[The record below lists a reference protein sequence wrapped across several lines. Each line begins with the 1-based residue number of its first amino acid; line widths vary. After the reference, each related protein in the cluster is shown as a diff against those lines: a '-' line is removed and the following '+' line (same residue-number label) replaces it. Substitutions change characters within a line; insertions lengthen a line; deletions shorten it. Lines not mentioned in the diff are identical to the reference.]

1 MFRSHLYRENI
12 FSNQEKKNLETT
24 DIQLEKE
31 KNYIL
36 ENQIETDEKIN
47 IKETAEENP
56 KKPKKPK
63 NPEKPEEQ
71 EFFQKLMKKIDK
83 KIQKLSTK
91 RKLSEDSPPKSPPS
105 KKSKSI
111 SIKKEPKLSKQ
122 LSKRAIDRFDREF
135 LPSNLSKS
143 KSRLKKLGLEK

>member
-1 MFRSHLYRENI
+1 MFRSHLYRDNI
-12 FSNQEKKNLETT
+12 FSNQGKKNPETV

-31 KNYIL
+31 KNHTP
-36 ENQIETDEKIN
+36 EDQIEIDQKSN
-47 IKETAEENP
+47 IEETKEDP
-56 KKPKKPK
+56 KKFKKSK
-63 NPEKPEEQ
+63 KSEKPEEK

-83 KIQKLSTK
+83 KIQKIPTKKKSIENSPPESPSTK
-91 RKLSEDSPPKSPPS
+91 KTKDFP
-105 KKSKSI
+105 
-111 SIKKEPKLSKQ
+111 IKKESKISKQ